1 MTDFAL
7 TPDWLAARAAVSPQA
22 MALFVDERTLTYGGL
37 DALVHATSHWLHR
50 CGVRRGDHVGVLLP
64 NCLAYVAVVHG
75 LTRLGAVLVP
85 LNIRLSQHE
94 VAGQMVQADCRRLI
108 LAADSPLA
116 ASTPADSHLIRI
128 SHDLAELSS
137 GTATP
142 LKTPL
147 TGLDH
152 LQAIIFTSGTSGRP
166 KGAML
171 TYANH
176 FHSAVGSAFRLGILS
191 SDRWLA
197 CLPLYHVGGLAIL
210 LRACLYGTAVV
221 LHDGFDVERVDES
234 LAAQGVTIVSL
245 VPTMLHR
252 LLPKARPGQWP
263 QLRLVLLG
271 GAAAPGELLATARAL
286 KVPVATTYGLTE
298 AASQVATL
306 TPEAAVLKPGSVG
319 RPLLFTELRIAGDDG
334 ATVPAGTIGE
344 VCVRGP
350 AVFAGYFSDPT
361 ATANALRGGELHTG
375 DLGYLDDDGD
385 LWLVQRRSDLIVT
398 GGENVYP
405 VEVEMVLA
413 QHPAVS
419 AVCVAGVAHPEWGQR
434 VAALIVASSPLTVE
448 EVTDFARQRL
458 AGYKVPR
465 LVRFAGALP
474 LTGSG
479 KVSRAT
485 VAALLAEGQPVP

>member
-22 MALFVDERTLTYGGL
+22 TALIVDERALTYGEL
-37 DALVHATSHWLHR
+37 DALVHATSHWLR
-50 CGVRRGDHVGVLLP
+50 GSGVRRGDHVGVLLP
-64 NCLAYVAVVHG
+64 NCLAYVAIVHA

-85 LNIRLSQHE
+85 LNSRLSEPE
-94 VAGQMVQADCRRLI
+94 VAGQLAQADCRHLI
-108 LAADSPLA
+108 LAPDNPLA
-116 ASTPADSHLIRI
+116 ETAPAHSHVMRI
-128 SHDLAELSS
+128 SHDLAELPIGS
-137 GTATP
+137 AP
-142 LKTPL
+142 HLKTPL
-147 TGLDH
+147 AGLDH

-176 FHSAVGSAFRLGILS
+176 FHSAVGSAFRLGVLP

-221 LHDGFDVERVDES
+221 LHDGFDVARVDES
-234 LAAQGVTIVSL
+234 LAADGVTVVSL

-252 LLPKARPGQWP
+252 LLAQTRPGRWP
-263 QLRLVLLG
+263 HLRLVLLG
-271 GAAAPGELLATARAL
+271 GAAAPEDLLVAARAL
-286 KVPVATTYGLTE
+286 NLPMATTYGLTE
-298 AASQVATL
+298 AASQVATQ
-306 TPEAAVLKPGSVG
+306 TPEMSALKPGSAG
-319 RPLLFTELRIAGDDG
+319 RPLLFTELRIVDDNGAVLTAG
-334 ATVPAGTIGE
+334 AIGE
-344 VCVRGP
+344 ICVCGP
-350 AVFAGYFSDPT
+350 AVFAGYYGDPT
-361 ATANALRGGELHTG
+361 ATADALRGGELHTG

-405 VEVEMVLA
+405 VEVETVLA
-413 QHPAVS
+413 QHPAIS
-419 AVCVAGVAHPEWGQR
+419 AVCVAGVADAEWGQR
-434 VAALIVASSPLTVE
+434 VAALVVTTALLTAE
-448 EVTDFARQRL
+448 EVADFARQRL

-465 LVRFAGALP
+465 LIRFAGALP

-479 KVSRAT
+479 KVSRA
-485 VAALLAEGQPVP
+485 AAATLLAEGEPVP